1 MLKSKLALKRLT
13 ASDLTFFEW
22 HFRHHN
28 AGNQKA
34 INLNRDV
41 FVDVLYPALPDVAEE
56 KSGRIPLDL
65 SVFGPGGKP
74 ELNLQRKIVKFGT
87 YKNWRLNGEFIHNP
101 QADPDRFN
109 GLKPDDIAIFEFFG
123 AVVPVSS
130 RLILVGASY
139 PKDVALHAS
148 LNTLLGNKTMVS
160 LTIDELAHVVENPAI
175 GEDHPVTA
183 LVLGEALED
192 AVHGGA
198 SGLQRLWKGAS
209 RQRLTAEALQKARF
223 NAENIGRIG
232 EIMVNAH
239 LDKQRT
245 SGHIDEFLWVS
256 DDNAVAPYDFTYITS
271 GNKVLLDVKSTTGA
285 FTRTI
290 HLSTNELRQIASGGD
305 RYDLYRV
312 YAINGNEAKL
322 RIAQDLKKFAV
333 NIFDSLDKLREGVT
347 PGGFS
352 VDPEL
357 LGFGKEITIAVPD
370 DEGSEE

>member
-41 FVDVLYPALPDVAEE
+41 FVDELYPALPDVAEE

-65 SVFGPGGKP
+65 SVFGPDGKP

-101 QADPDRFN
+101 QTDPERFN

-148 LNTLLGNKTMVS
+148 LNTLLGNNAMVS
-160 LTIDELAHVVENPAI
+160 LTIDELARIVENPSI

-183 LVLGEALED
+183 
-192 AVHGGA
+192 
-198 SGLQRLWKGAS
+198 
-209 RQRLTAEALQKARF
+209 
-223 NAENIGRIG
+223 
-232 EIMVNAH
+232 
-239 LDKQRT
+239 
-245 SGHIDEFLWVS
+245 
-256 DDNAVAPYDFTYITS
+256 
-271 GNKVLLDVKSTTGA
+271 
-285 FTRTI
+285 
-290 HLSTNELRQIASGGD
+290 
-305 RYDLYRV
+305 
-312 YAINGNEAKL
+312 
-322 RIAQDLKKFAV
+322 
-333 NIFDSLDKLREGVT
+333 
-347 PGGFS
+347 
-352 VDPEL
+352 
-357 LGFGKEITIAVPD
+357 
-370 DEGSEE
+370 